1 MKNKIDLP
9 NFRKEEIERM
19 EEIKF
24 FLFISKISK
33 VARLNG
39 LEDEM
44 ELLTPLIKLTGAN
57 EDIIEL
63 AKNTIIGVN
72 CRPLDIEVSITARA
86 GGLPYNIVENQLMHS
101 KKHYSLSAQYLEE
114 RKNAIMTPRLTEDIL
129 KEIIKFNSVMQKKI
143 YPVFRLMGME
153 FEQEE
158 KERWDS

>member
-1 MKNKIDLP
+1 MKNKITLP

-19 EEIKF
+19 EEVKF

-44 ELLTPLIKLTGAN
+44 ELLTPLIKISGAN

-86 GGLPYNIVENQLMHS
+86 GGLPYTLVENQLMHS
-101 KKHYSLSAQYLEE
+101 KKHYELSAQYLEE
-114 RKNAIMTPRLTEDIL
+114 RRNAIMTPRLTEEIL
-129 KEIIKFNSVMQKKI
+129 KEIIKFNDVMQKKI
-143 YPVFRLMGME
+143 YPVFRFMGMS
-153 FEQEE
+153 FKQEE
-158 KERWDS
+158 KEQWDS

>member
-1 MKNKIDLP
+1 MKNKINLP

-44 ELLTPLIKLTGAN
+44 ELLTPLIKITGAN

-86 GGLPYNIVENQLMHS
+86 GKLPYTLVENQLMHS
-101 KKHYSLSAQYLEE
+101 KKHYELSSQYIEE
-114 RKNAIMTPRLTEDIL
+114 RKNAIMTPRLTEEIL
-129 KEIIKFNSVMQKKI
+129 TEIIKFNDVMQKKV
-143 YPVFRLMGME
+143 YPVFRFMGMD
-153 FEQEE
+153 FEKEE